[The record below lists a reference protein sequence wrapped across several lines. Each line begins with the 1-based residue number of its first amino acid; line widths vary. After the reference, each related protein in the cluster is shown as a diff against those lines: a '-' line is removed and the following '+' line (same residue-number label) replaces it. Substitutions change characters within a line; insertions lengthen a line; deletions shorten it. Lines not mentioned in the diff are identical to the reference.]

1 MQQEVYADLLFLINF
16 SMDYLCLYICAKVL
30 HKRLRLGRMLLAS
43 ALGGIYSITSL
54 LLYLSATREL
64 ILDAFVCL
72 IICLIAFYE
81 KRQRIATTILC
92 CFLYIGISMM
102 TGGCMTAIFNILNRF
117 DLPLGD
123 IDADSISTYLFAIV
137 AAAAGFISFK
147 SNSIISHRSS
157 ISECNLEISYDGRCE
172 IFKGFCDSGNLI
184 KDPMT
189 GKAVIVVDRTELQ
202 LLIDVSCFDSYS
214 KGVKTKIAIHII
226 PINTAGGRS
235 LLLAFHPDKILLE
248 YTDKRNKA
256 ITVEI
261 DALIAPSDIKS
272 SNKGYSAIVPQFLF
286 KQQ

>member
-43 ALGGIYSITSL
+43 ALGGIYSIVSL
-54 LLYLSATREL
+54 LLYLSAPWEL
-64 ILDAFVCL
+64 ILDAVVCL

-81 KRQRIATTILC
+81 KRQHTSATILC

-117 DLPLGD
+117 ELPLGD

-137 AAAAGFISFK
+137 AAAAGFISLK

-157 ISECNLEISYDGRCE
+157 ISECNLEISYDGKRE
-172 IFKGFCDSGNLI
+172 RFKGFCDSGNLI
-184 KDPMT
+184 TDPMT
-189 GKAVIVVDRTELQ
+189 GKSVIVVDRTELQ
-202 LLIDVSCFDSYS
+202 QIIDISYFDSYS
-214 KGVKTKIAIHII
+214 SGEKAEIAIHII

-235 LLLAFHPDKILLE
+235 LLPAFHPDKILLE
-248 YTDKRNKA
+248 YTDKRNKT
-256 ITVEI
+256 ITTEI
-261 DALIAPSDIKS
+261 DALIAPSDIKNS
-272 SNKGYSAIVPQFLF
+272 AKGYSAIVPQFLF